1 MSSVLL
7 CVDIAFSSPSS
18 ILSWSNFRTSYYTR
32 YLDVKNLAMEDLHVT
47 TTGDTSASDSVD
59 ANLEI
64 WARELPELDLETEGI
79 VERIHRLERFVDR
92 AMQETLDAFD
102 VSHGEWKVLANLRRA
117 GPPYRGKPGKLA
129 KRLDLSSGAMTNRLD
144 NMEERGLLR
153 RLDDPDD
160 RRGVIVELTD
170 EGKRLWDDTVAAQAE
185 KESIVSSA
193 LGDREKRELN
203 ELLRRLMHA
212 FEDAHGPVIPP
223 HD

>member
-1 MSSVLL
+1 M
-7 CVDIAFSSPSS
+7 
-18 ILSWSNFRTSYYTR
+18 RTR
-32 YLDVKNLAMEDLHVT
+32 PT
-47 TTGDTSASDSVD
+47 TKPDTVD

-79 VERIHRLERFVDR
+79 IERIHRLERLVDR
-92 AMQETLDAFD
+92 AAQETLGAFEL
-102 VSHGEWKVLANLRRA
+102 SHGEWKVLANLRRA

-144 NMEERGLLR
+144 NMETQGLVR

-170 EGKRLWDDTVAAQAE
+170 EGKALWDATVAAQAE
-185 KESIVSSA
+185 KESLVDSV

-212 FEDAHGPVIPP
+212 FEDAHGPAAPT

>member
-203 ELLRRLMHA
+203 ELLRRLMQA

>member
-1 MSSVLL
+1 MIVLS
-7 CVDIAFSSPSS
+7 CPDIEFPFPSS
-18 ILSWSNFRTSYYTR
+18 IFKESYFTQSYYTG
-32 YLDVKNLAMEDLHVT
+32 YLDVKILCMEDHRVSSKPAKRS
-47 TTGDTSASDSVD
+47 DTVD

-64 WARELPELDLETEGI
+64 WARELPELDLETEEI
-79 VERIHRLERFVDR
+79 IERIHRVERLVDR

-102 VSHGEWKVLANLRRA
+102 LSHGEWKVLANLRRA

-144 NMEERGLLR
+144 NMEARGLVR
-153 RLDDPDD
+153 RLDDPAD

-170 EGKRLWDDTVAAQAE
+170 AGKQLWDAAVGAQAE
-185 KESIVSSA
+185 KESLVDSA
-193 LGDREKRELN
+193 LGEREKRQLN

-212 FEDAHGPVIPP
+212 FEDVHGPAVPP

>member
-1 MSSVLL
+1 MVMSRA
-7 CVDIAFSSPSS
+7 DIAFPFPSS
-18 ILSWSNFRTSYYTR
+18 IFTASYFRPRYYSE
-32 YLDVKNLAMEDLHVT
+32 YLDVKTLYVEDQAVNNKVGT
-47 TTGDTSASDSVD
+47 SRPDTVD
-59 ANLEI
+59 ANLEV

-92 AMQETLDAFD
+92 AAQETFAALEL
-102 VSHGEWKVLANLRRA
+102 SHGEWKVLANLRRA

-144 NMEERGLLR
+144 NMEARGLIR

-170 EGKRLWDDTVAAQAE
+170 AGRELWDAAVGAQAE
-185 KESIVSSA
+185 KESLVDSA
-193 LGDREKRELN
+193 LGEREKRQLN

-212 FEDAHGPVIPP
+212 FEDVHGPVHPS